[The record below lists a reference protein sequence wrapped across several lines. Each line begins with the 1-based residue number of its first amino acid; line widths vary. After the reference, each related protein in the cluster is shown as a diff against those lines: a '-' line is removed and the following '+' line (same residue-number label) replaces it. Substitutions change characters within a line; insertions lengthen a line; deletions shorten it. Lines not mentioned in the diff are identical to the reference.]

1 MSRNKTLTIYPYYIR
16 VEKDTQALFQPSV
29 KDIMLE
35 HIERLKNTDIS
46 KRSWSYHSNA
56 SGEYVQLLEIK
67 EHKKH
72 YLFGFGRLSTHEG
85 PAKGN
90 KKGSISSFN
99 LGPDEGF
106 TNFCAALYDPT
117 TGAFIAEQSK
127 TSLSAETMLDCIQEI
142 HPAPYTQTMYLES
155 VLKKDMLSQLREG
168 ITVTRLDFKFSP
180 AGISQSDYDNNI
192 ALSTAAQF
200 ANKNQ
205 KKGTIHLVLGSQ
217 GNDRNTGLSSMGQ
230 LLLHG
235 ARTIISKY
243 GEHAPISKCEV
254 KIKEEENLP
263 AQTLDLLKAR
273 EKCNIVVKVGN
284 NKIVDHASRY
294 RAIEQAYSEWK
305 ASYFPPIAL

>member
-1 MSRNKTLTIYPYYIR
+1 M
-16 VEKDTQALFQPSV
+16 Q
-29 KDIMLE
+29 E

-46 KRSWSYHSNA
+46 KRSWSYHSSS

-67 EHKKH
+67 KLKKH

-90 KKGSISSFN
+90 KKGIISSFN

-106 TNFCAALYDPT
+106 TNFCAALYDPA

-127 TSLSAETMLDCIQEI
+127 TSLSAETMLNCIQEI
-142 HPAPYTQTMYLES
+142 YPAPYTQVMYLES
-155 VLKKDMLSQLREG
+155 VLKKDILSQLREG

-180 AGISQSDYDNNI
+180 AGISQTDYDANI

-200 ANKNQ
+200 ANKDQ
-205 KKGTIHLVLGSQ
+205 KKGTIHLVIGSQ
-217 GNDRNTGLSSMGQ
+217 GNDRNTGLSNMGQ
-230 LLLHG
+230 LLLRG
-235 ARTIISKY
+235 ACTIISKY

-273 EKCNIVVKVGN
+273 EKCNIVVNVGN
-284 NKIVDHASRY
+284 DKIVSLSSRY
-294 RAIEQAYSEWK
+294 GAIERAYNEW
-305 ASYFPPIAL
+305 APRYFPPITE